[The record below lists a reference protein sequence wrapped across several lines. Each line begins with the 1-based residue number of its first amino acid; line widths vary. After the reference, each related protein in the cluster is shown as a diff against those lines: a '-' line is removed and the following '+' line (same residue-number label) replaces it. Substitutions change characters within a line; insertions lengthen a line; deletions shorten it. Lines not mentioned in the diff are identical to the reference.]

1 MTWKWWFYS
10 GEVVKNVYF
19 WNIPSGVIVFPNSL
33 SFCKGWDSL
42 RCAVRTCDHEG
53 IRISITITNI
63 PTSPSSG
70 SSSRSHQ
77 QPQQKWQA
85 HTNVVL
91 LFGLYYCHDSPEHQV
106 SSKSTFCELRLVAA
120 HFMSQRGFIVFS
132 NVFIRLIVLSW
143 MGQAF
148 TNKVLNQTVKY
159 ISIYSLL
166 PQVLRCSSNYQSS
179 TAFRRGTGCN
189 RPITFW
195 WPLPFARS

>member
-1 MTWKWWFYS
+1 M
-10 GEVVKNVYF
+10 
-19 WNIPSGVIVFPNSL
+19 
-33 SFCKGWDSL
+33 
-42 RCAVRTCDHEG
+42 RTCDHEG

-70 SSSRSHQ
+70 SSSSSSSSRSHQ

-85 HTNVVL
+85 HKNVVL

-148 TNKVLNQTVKY
+148 TNKVLNQKV
-159 ISIYSLL
+159 IYFLYCLRSSGVHPILHPPLL
-166 PQVLRCSSNYQSS
+166 FPLRHGMQQAHHFVVAAPLRQVV
-179 TAFRRGTGCN
+179 GC
-189 RPITFW
+189 
-195 WPLPFARS
+195 LASVDRSW